1 MGFKLRDIAATAG
14 RYVRQAARMAGRG
27 ALAALAYLLDAIDW
41 ALTWIATG
49 CMAVAD
55 LAEDA
60 AVRLRRCRPGSSS
73 PCS

>member
-1 MGFKLRDIAATAG
+1 MTFPLRDIAAASG

-49 CMAVAD
+49 CVWLAD
-55 LAEDA
+55 TAEDA
-60 AVRLRRCRPGSSS
+60 ATRLRQ
-73 PCS
+73 